1 MHEPSIGPLWLSTSK
16 IALKAE
22 HLQTAYSAILQ
33 ANQLLADFTFV
44 QSAKLYKAN
53 GQVYR
58 ALLEMEQGL
67 NSLGVFDATKKLD
80 FDPQVTKQVAK
91 VSNARSRTAAGA
103 ASKAFTPRLLCAALA
118 GCKRQADLICKTSM
132 LATSAPSVSI
142 ARACLD
148 RCLPDCTLK
157 ADAARVLYESDG
169 RQRTIALANMQ
180 TICSQ
185 AASISRR
192 ILCQTRLHGSGS
204 QCSRLSGCDCH
215 RTDRSASLLTGPP
228 FSPTW
233 T

>member
-80 FDPQVTKQVAK
+80 FDPQVTKQIAK
-91 VSNARSRTAAGA
+91 VSS
-103 ASKAFTPRLLCAALA
+103 
-118 GCKRQADLICKTSM
+118 
-132 LATSAPSVSI
+132 
-142 ARACLD
+142 
-148 RCLPDCTLK
+148 
-157 ADAARVLYESDG
+157 
-169 RQRTIALANMQ
+169 TIAL
-180 TICSQ
+180 
-185 AASISRR
+185 
-192 ILCQTRLHGSGS
+192 L
-204 QCSRLSGCDCH
+204 
-215 RTDRSASLLTGPP
+215 
-228 FSPTW
+228 
-233 T
+233 

>member
-91 VSNARSRTAAGA
+91 VSNARSRISGGA
-103 ASKAFTPRLLCAALA
+103 ASKASIPRLLCAALA
-118 GCKRQADLICKTSM
+118 GCKRQADLICKISM

-148 RCLPDCTLK
+148 RCLPDRTLR
-157 ADAARVLYESDG
+157 ADAARVLYDIRWEAAYYRFGQYADDMLTSGLHFKADLVPNTTAWQ
-169 RQRTIALANMQ
+169 RQSVFTAF
-180 TICSQ
+180 
-185 AASISRR
+185 
-192 ILCQTRLHGSGS
+192 RL
-204 QCSRLSGCDCH
+204 
-215 RTDRSASLLTGPP
+215 
-228 FSPTW
+228 
-233 T
+233 